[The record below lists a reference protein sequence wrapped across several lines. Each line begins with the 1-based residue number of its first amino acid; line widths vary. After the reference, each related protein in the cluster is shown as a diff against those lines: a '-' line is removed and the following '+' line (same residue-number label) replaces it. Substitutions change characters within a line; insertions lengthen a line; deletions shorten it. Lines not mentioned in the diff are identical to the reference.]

1 MNPPAENPTNAS
13 FSVDDLPEWA
23 RKIVQGEKPSTS
35 LTDAAAT
42 LAGDTSWPA
51 LVNAAT
57 VSSFLPGDIVTDSN
71 LDEQH
76 RRAAERNVMSF
87 AEEVHGPDGTKW
99 ALTQEARRSVLRV
112 ASEQDIAAALVR
124 TAPQFGDSLSVALR
138 EQLSFA
144 PVSTETSVDVESKP
158 LSMLEAQ
165 RVAATWLTGLTQRKV
180 DLDDLS
186 REITLRRLLRPF
198 RRMIGAEDSDGIQ
211 TDQTKVRFFG
221 REAEIARLREYVG
234 VVPAPSILGS
244 VSRFAIRVGQALSG
258 ARPLIICGIGGV
270 GKTTLIAKFVLEHAE
285 AARFRYPFAYLDFDR
300 ATLSARRPEL
310 LLAEMCWQV
319 GAQFAELTS
328 VMRTLY
334 EEATSLSTA
343 FDVTAEKV
351 SPDAST
357 LDELQR
363 YLSQGSRDVVA
374 FAQLMPL
381 LSAFRKAVDDHISS
395 LESVLEWKRPFL
407 LVLDTFELVQY
418 SDADVRRIED
428 FIRVLTKSRDG
439 LGWPRLRLIVSG
451 RRKPDKLLDKSPPD
465 GEVISLGVLDRHGCV
480 EMLQVLA
487 SDAGTQIGQN
497 DAEQLVDAMI
507 AGLHATKA
515 GGLHPLSLKL
525 LGNVLA
531 SAEDSAGNSI
541 VGQLIQE
548 LKEQPKE
555 DTPLRKALID
565 GILVRRILEHVTDVR
580 VRALADPGL
589 VVRRITPSVIREVM
603 AQGTPKPGSSKEI
616 MEGDSLEFN
625 RWILLTKTADG
636 AIQDEAE
643 DIFNA
648 FRREVSLVESD
659 EYGLRH
665 RQDLRQEMLPLIRAR
680 RPNRF
685 DLLHS
690 LAYSYFRQQAALHPD
705 DLSSRAEA
713 IYHGLWHEVSID
725 EIDSIWPSNPGFDPR
740 LDPDEFENSS
750 IARQYICAKTRQAM
764 SVDEI
769 RVLPRSVAIEWLVS
783 RQDTFL
789 EDDYPNEV
797 ARIALAAAGEEYS
810 GLDSHIPAA
819 AIVSRLLYR
828 TGQWAD
834 SERLI
839 RRHLLD
845 LIDGRSPANSASSFQ
860 DPDRV
865 SMLRTWATMSAKS
878 GADPMPL
885 NAALWLADQRGLD
898 PVIRTELLSFALLGH
913 RMLRGRSDWDQDEHE
928 EVARNVV
935 AAARQVRPSLW
946 RRYGR
951 ALRFAIL
958 ASDGDIA
965 DLLEI
970 YLGLVS
976 TISREE
982 EAQPIVIR
990 MLTEAFQGSDEVL
1003 FRQLESIVREA
1014 PATRSADLELLW
1026 LKGRN
1031 LIVSLLRARP
1041 NLQISLKKIVM
1052 FDHYDWVR
1060 PLGNALSRS
1069 FGGERGDALRDALV
1083 GQKFLADL
1091 SNRPLTLDGLSICQW
1106 ANAGGQLLRLA
1117 ATIDRFSDEFS
1128 SDANDESENYP
1139 ETAFGIAEALLLWHD
1154 TNLASLGGMEEP
1166 EPPTKSPPRR
1176 RGRSPAPAPKR
1187 AAKTRRM
1194 KA

>member
-1 MNPPAENPTNAS
+1 MNTPAENPTNSS
-13 FSVDDLPEWA
+13 FNIEDLPEWA
-23 RKIVQGEKPSTS
+23 RRIVQGEKPSTS
-35 LTDAAAT
+35 LADAAAS
-42 LAGDTSWPA
+42 LAGDISWPA

-57 VSSFLPGDIVTDSN
+57 VSSFLPGDIVAGAN

-112 ASEQDIAAALVR
+112 ASQQDIAAALVR
-124 TAPQFGDSLSVALR
+124 TAPQFGDPLSVALR

-144 PVSTETSVDVESKP
+144 PASTETSIDVESRP
-158 LSMLEAQ
+158 LSTLEAQ
-165 RVAATWLTGLTQRKV
+165 RVAATWLTGVTQSKV

-198 RRMIGAEDSDGIQ
+198 KRMVGAEGSDGTQI
-211 TDQTKVRFFG
+211 DQTKVRFFG

-244 VSRFAIRVGQALSG
+244 VSRFAIRAGQALSG

-285 AARFRYPFAYLDFDR
+285 AARFRYPFTYLDFDR

-319 GAQFAELTS
+319 GAQFAELTP

-334 EEATSLSTA
+334 EKATSLSTA

-351 SPDAST
+351 APDASA

-363 YLSQGSRDVVA
+363 YLSEGSRDVAA
-374 FAQLMPL
+374 FALLMPL
-381 LSAFRKAVDDHISS
+381 LSTFRKAIDDHISS

-428 FIRVLTKSRDG
+428 FIRVLTKSRNG

-451 RRKPDKLLDKSPPD
+451 RKRPDKLLDKSPPD
-465 GEVISLGVLDRHGCV
+465 NEVISLGVLDRHGCV
-480 EMLQVLA
+480 EMLQALS
-487 SDAGTQIGQN
+487 SDAGTQIGQD

-507 AGLHATKA
+507 AGLHSTKA

-525 LGNVLA
+525 LGSVLA
-531 SAEDSAGNSI
+531 SAKDSAGNS
-541 VGQLIQE
+541 VVSQLVQD

-565 GILVRRILEHVTDVR
+565 GILVRRILEHVMDNR

-603 AQGTPKPGSSKEI
+603 AKGTPKPGSPKDI
-616 MEGDSLEFN
+616 MEGDSLKFEP
-625 RWILLTKTADG
+625 WILATQG
-636 AIQDEAE
+636 ARGSDQDEAD

-648 FRREVSLVESD
+648 FMREVSLVESD

-665 RQDLRQEMLPLIRAR
+665 RQDLRQEMLPLIKAR

-685 DLLHS
+685 NLLHS

-725 EIDSIWPSNPGFDPR
+725 EIDSIWPSSSGFDPR
-740 LDPDEFENSS
+740 LDPDEFEHMS
-750 IARQYICAKTRQAM
+750 IAHQYISAKTRQAM

-769 RVLPRSVAIEWLVS
+769 KALPRSVAIEWLIS

-797 ARIALAAAGEEYS
+797 ARIALAAAGDEYS

-839 RRHLLD
+839 KRHLID
-845 LIDGRSPANSASSFQ
+845 LIDSRRPANSASSFQ

-878 GADPMPL
+878 GADRVPL
-885 NAALWLADQRGLD
+885 NAALWLADRRGLE
-898 PVIRTELLSFALLGH
+898 PVVRTELLSFAVLGH
-913 RMLRGRSDWDQDEHE
+913 RLLKDRSDWDQDEHE

-935 AAARQVRPSLW
+935 ATARLVRPSLW

-970 YLGLVS
+970 YLDLVS
-976 TISREE
+976 TISHEE

-990 MLTEAFQGSDEVL
+990 MLTEAFRGSDQGL
-1003 FRQLESIVREA
+1003 FRRLETVKGEA
-1014 PATRSADLELLW
+1014 PAMRPADLEQLW
-1026 LKGRN
+1026 LEGRD
-1031 LIVSLLRARP
+1031 LIINSLRLRP
-1041 NLQISLKKIVM
+1041 NLQLWLKQIVM

-1083 GQKFLADL
+1083 GQKFLANL

-1117 ATIDRFSDEFS
+1117 ATIDKFSDEFS

-1154 TNLASLGGMEEP
+1154 TNLASLGGIEEP
-1166 EPPTKSPPRR
+1166 QPPTEAPPRR
-1176 RGRSPAPAPKR
+1176 RGRSPAPAPRR
-1187 AAKTRRM
+1187 ATKTMRK